1 MKKVFLVCALLS
13 TVAMAAPEQG
23 GVEVRF
29 NQLENQYNALK
40 QKEAA
45 LFTQKEQQAIAAQK
59 KLEEQQALYNDVTAK
74 QQQLEEI
81 KNVRFYKEQYSSLAN
96 KYGAI
101 RKELEKEMKQ
111 NETVVAE
118 FTQLQQ
124 IKGGM

>member
-1 MKKVFLVCALLS
+1 MKKVFLACALLS

-111 NETVVAE
+111 NKMVVAE
-118 FTQLQQ
+118 FTKLQQ

>member
-1 MKKVFLVCALLS
+1 MKKVFLACALLS

-45 LFTQKEQQAIAAQK
+45 LFTQKEHQAIAAQK
-59 KLEEQQALYNDVTAK
+59 KLEEQQALYNDVAAK

-111 NETVVAE
+111 NEMVVAE
-118 FTQLQQ
+118 FTKLQQ

>member
-1 MKKVFLVCALLS
+1 MKKVFLACALLS

-45 LFTQKEQQAIAAQK
+45 LFTQKEKQAIAAQK

-111 NETVVAE
+111 NKMVVAE
-118 FTQLQQ
+118 FTKLQQ

>member
-1 MKKVFLVCALLS
+1 MKKVFLACALLS

>member
-1 MKKVFLVCALLS
+1 MKKVFLACALLS

-23 GVEVRF
+23 GVETRF
-29 NQLENQYNALK
+29 NQLENQYNVLK

-45 LFTQKEQQAIAAQK
+45 LFTQKEQQAIVAQK

-81 KNVRFYKEQYSSLAN
+81 KNVRFYKDQYSSLAN

-111 NETVVAE
+111 NEMVVAE

>member
-1 MKKVFLVCALLS
+1 MKKVFLTCVLLS

-29 NQLENQYNALK
+29 NQLENQYKALK
-40 QKEAA
+40 QKEAT

-59 KLEEQQALYNDVTAK
+59 KLEEQQVLYNDVTAK

-81 KNVRFYKEQYSSLAN
+81 KNVRFYKDQYSSLAN

-111 NETVVAE
+111 NEMVVTE
-118 FTQLQQ
+118 FTKLQQ

>member
-1 MKKVFLVCALLS
+1 MKKVFLACALLS

-111 NETVVAE
+111 NEMVVAE
-118 FTQLQQ
+118 FTKLQQ